1 MHRVIVGLQWG
12 DEGKGKVID
21 YLSAKADCI
30 VRFQG
35 GNNAGHTVVVGNNK
49 FVFHLIPCGILHK
62 DKTCIIG
69 NGVVLDP
76 EVLIAEIE
84 SLKTQGVEVSPRN
97 LKISPLAHI
106 IMPYHKIMDSF
117 REQLRTQKIGTTMRG
132 IGPCYTDKAA
142 RCGIRVVDLIDPD
155 VFSVKLKD
163 NLREKNPIFEKVFEQ
178 KAFSYDEIYHGY
190 REYGAFIKPFCCDVA
205 QYLYDADARG
215 KSFLFEGA
223 QGTFLDVDF
232 GTYPFVTSSN
242 ILSSYAGVGSGF
254 PFVKIRKITGV
265 TKAYATRVGE
275 GPFSTEEQGSVLE
288 ALRTKGNEFGATT
301 GRPRRCGWLDL
312 AMLKRAVRLNGINS
326 IILTKLDVLDT
337 FERLKACVGY
347 RHALTGEMYD
357 VYPYH
362 VSDLPQLRPVYR
374 EFKGWRCDTTAAKR
388 YRDLPALARG
398 YIRFIEGFLG
408 VSVEM
413 VSVGFRRDQV
423 IRKK

>member
-1 MHRVIVGLQWG
+1 MHRVVVGLQWG

-21 YLSAKADCI
+21 YLSAQADCI

-35 GNNAGHTVVVGNNK
+35 GNNAGHTVVVGNDK
-49 FVFHLIPCGILHK
+49 FVFHLIPCGILHN

-84 SLKTQGVEVSPRN
+84 SLKKHGIEVSPRN

-106 IMPYHKIMDSF
+106 IMPYHKSMDSF
-117 REQLRTQKIGTTMRG
+117 REQIRTQKIGTTMRG

-142 RCGIRVVDLIDPD
+142 RCGIRVVDLINPD
-155 VFSVKLKD
+155 AFSAKLRD
-163 NLREKNPIFEKVFEQ
+163 NLLEKNPIFEKVFGQ
-178 KAFSYDEIYHGY
+178 KLFSFDEIYRVY
-190 REYGAFIKPFCCDVA
+190 SNYADFLKPFAADVA
-205 QYLYDADARG
+205 EYLYEADKKG
-215 KSFLFEGA
+215 KKFLFEGA

-254 PFVKIRKITGV
+254 PCIKIRKMTGV

-275 GPFSTEEQGSVLE
+275 GPFPTEEAGSVLE
-288 ALRTKGNEFGATT
+288 VLRTKGNEFGATT

-312 AMLKRAVRLNGINS
+312 VMLKRAVRLNGINS

-337 FERLKACVGY
+337 LEQLKVCVGY
-347 RHALTGEMYD
+347 RHTTDGETYGA
-357 VYPYH
+357 YPYH
-362 VSDLPQLRPVYR
+362 VPDMQQLKPVYR
-374 EFKGWRCDTTAAKR
+374 QFRGWRCDTTSSKR
-388 YRDLPALARG
+388 YRDLPARARA

-408 VSVEM
+408 VCVEM